1 MREVSGSTWV
11 FQIMILF
18 ILIFACFLTLVLN
31 YSKAYR
37 VKNEML
43 SIIEKYEGLTSQS
56 SDIINNYLV
65 GQSYTTTGNCPQDDN
80 VKWYGAIDLE
90 GNYEE
95 ADGATKY
102 YYCFSQVSQPSDSR
116 DYIYYDIIVF
126 YRFNLPFLGDIA
138 TFNVNGRTNSF
149 VGSNNLIGG
158 II

>member
-1 MREVSGSTWV
+1 MREVTGSTWV

-18 ILIFACFLTLVLN
+18 ILIFACFLALVLN

-43 SIIEKYEGLTSQS
+43 SIIEKYEGITTQS
-56 SDIINNYLV
+56 SKIINNYMN
-65 GQSYTTTGNCPQDDN
+65 GQSYTTKGQCPQDEDIT
-80 VKWYGAIDLE
+80 WYGAIDLE

-95 ADGATKY
+95 AIANSKY
-102 YYCFSQVSQPSDSR
+102 YYCFSQVSQPSDSK
-116 DYIYYDIIVF
+116 DYLYYDIIVF

-138 TFNVNGRTNSF
+138 TFNVHGRTNSF

-158 II
+158 TE